1 MQTLI
6 EQLKA
11 AITAESYEDRA
22 GRSVISVKSALDIVD
37 RLAAEQPEEDRRWI
51 LCSERMPSSEEYQK
65 CNGQFI
71 VTDGNRTYAT
81 YFDIYDTL
89 KFGEPTMTGF
99 KIDRCVTAW
108 QPLPE
113 KPEQEEQHEA
123 S

>member
-1 MQTLI
+1 MQKLI
-6 EQLKA
+6 ERILER
-11 AITAESYEDRA
+11 INLIPRFSYACVKGDLT
-22 GRSVISVKSALDIVD
+22 SVLEVVEII
-37 RLAAEQPEEDRRWI
+37 EQEAKKGSWI
-51 LCSERMPSSEEYQK
+51 YCIERMPSSEEYQK

-99 KIDRCVTAW
+99 KIDRCVIAW

-113 KPEQEEQHEA
+113 KPEQEER
-123 S
+123 